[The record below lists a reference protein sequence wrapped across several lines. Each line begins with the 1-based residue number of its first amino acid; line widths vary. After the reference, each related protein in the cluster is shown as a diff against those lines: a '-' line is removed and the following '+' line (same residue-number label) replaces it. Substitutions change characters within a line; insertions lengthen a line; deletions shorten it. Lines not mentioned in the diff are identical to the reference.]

1 MRRMSARRFSSH
13 HEGERRNQP
22 VEAVRQDHAVV
33 GVDLGVDHRNHNAT
47 FCLGKQRSA
56 VTFVISGTASFC
68 NEHGDVTHAQPG
80 CQLNAPAGF
89 LHRELAGSDARIVI
103 GTNLPYS
110 DWTMPIDKDPADR
123 PVELTV

>member
-1 MRRMSARRFSSH
+1 MEYQVTHGDPIREQEALDQIAAMGFHGIAFDSVHDDDSALH
-13 HEGERRNQP
+13 WHEFE
-22 VEAVRQDHAVV
+22 
-33 GVDLGVDHRNHNAT
+33 
-47 FCLGKQRSA
+47 A
-56 VTFVISGTASFC
+56 VTFVISGTASFG

-123 PVELTV
+123 PVELAI